1 MKTTL
6 TRRKTLSL
14 AGAAGAYSL
23 LGTFGCGDSAG
34 SGGTGGEGTG
44 QGGEPGTGGS
54 GAGGIDGTGG
64 MTGPGGNGSGAG
76 AQGGEGG
83 GGTST
88 GCGEAVVGGYA
99 ALNLADHPV
108 YSIDMALQDYPL
120 WAAQGSGEVTEHE
133 VGIWWDGGDALR
145 THPPTVEQL
154 GSGIGALSNLWR
166 DATLEIRELNFR
178 FEFQM
183 GPEYCSRTNGN
194 LPKFVIAHSTTS
206 LNPSADAVARPMLY
220 WREIDTA
227 DNPKFNRPNTLGIC
241 PAQGTWQSWS
251 ETEYSEDGT
260 AWPMQFQPVYWADAA
275 DTFGGAPVLD
285 ATEIVTIEMRMIAIA
300 TAEYPRG
307 LIAVRVYRRNG
318 DVFERGMPWDRDE
331 NHPVGIS
338 YIQEIQMFGGG
349 YYNNANAF
357 HENNYTRIGGHITLA
372 RNCGGWLG
380 PRAGFVQV

>member
-6 TRRKTLSL
+6 TRRNTLSL

-23 LGTFGCGDSAG
+23 LGSLGCDDAAGRDG
-34 SGGTGGEGTG
+34 SGGGAPG
-44 QGGEPGTGGS
+44 QGGGPG
-54 GAGGIDGTGG
+54 A
-64 MTGPGGNGSGAG
+64 TGPGGTAGSTGPGGSNGSGTSATTG
-76 AQGGEGG
+76 AGG
-83 GGTST
+83 GSGGS
-88 GCGEAVVGGYA
+88 CVPAMEAFVGSYA
-99 ALNLADHPV
+99 ALNLADHPI
-108 YSIDMALQDYPL
+108 YSIDMALEDYPR
-120 WAAQGSGEVTEHE
+120 WNAQGSGEVSEHE

-145 THPPTVEQL
+145 THPPTAEQS

-166 DATLEIRELNFR
+166 NATLEIRELNLR
-178 FEFQM
+178 FEFQA

-206 LNPSADAVARPMLY
+206 MRMSADPVARPMLY
-220 WREIDTA
+220 WREVTTA
-227 DNPKFNRPNTLGIC
+227 DNPMFNRPDTLAIC

-251 ETEYSEDGT
+251 ETEYAEDGT

-285 ATEIVTIEMRMIAIA
+285 ATEIVTIEMRMISIA

-307 LIAVRVYRRNG
+307 LIAVRAYRRNG
-318 DVFERGMPWDRDE
+318 DVFERGMPWDRDP
-331 NHPVGIS
+331 NHAVGIS

-349 YYNNANAF
+349 YYNNANAL

-372 RNCGGWLG
+372 RSCGGWLG
-380 PRAGFVQV
+380 PRAGFVRV